1 MIGIV
6 QVGPQISPEN
16 QTITGLFLFLHS
28 DIALGNGG
36 SLAGFYIHN
45 FSIIEGI
52 HLSSTFG
59 SSTK

>member
-6 QVGPQISPEN
+6 QVGPQRSPEN

-28 DIALGNGG
+28 DIALRNGG

-45 FSIIEGI
+45 LSIIDGKQA
-52 HLSSTFG
+52 SSRLFG
-59 SSTK
+59 SR